1 MYEKK
6 NKLSQPAP
14 ILDEISARL
23 SDAVHRNLMKNAPFF
38 FKTLIFNRC
47 FGKYRLNV
55 PFLDKIG
62 GFLYFLEY
70 ALPTPPLRYCFLLF
84 KVLSIYERF
93 LSNNFGTKISR
104 VTQHLWQIYLFE

>member
-55 PFLDKIG
+55 QIFWTKSEASFTFLNMLCQLHHSDTVFYCLKYYPFMND
-62 GFLYFLEY
+62 F
-70 ALPTPPLRYCFLLF
+70 
-84 KVLSIYERF
+84 
-93 LSNNFGTKISR
+93 
-104 VTQHLWQIYLFE
+104 YLTILAQKSVG